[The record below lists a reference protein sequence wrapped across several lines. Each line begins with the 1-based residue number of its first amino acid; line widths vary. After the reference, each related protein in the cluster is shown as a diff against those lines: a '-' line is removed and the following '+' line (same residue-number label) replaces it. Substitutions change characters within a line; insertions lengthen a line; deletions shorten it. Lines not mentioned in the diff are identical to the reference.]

1 MTNGKSPFV
10 RCITLARALR
20 IVRYCAVFLFVS
32 SMFFLPTS
40 PLQAEQGRL
49 EVKVRPLTASV
60 IAVPQGRES
69 PLRGRES
76 PRQGRESPPRRSS
89 ESTET
94 IWERVRDNGAFIVE
108 VEISNATAHAY
119 TLKAD
124 KVTLRAASGERV
136 KPLEASDDTPT
147 PVLISQTIVPGA
159 NVRGYL
165 SYPPGSYTGARGFLI
180 QEQTQSNEGFSVNF

>member
-1 MTNGKSPFV
+1 MTNRKSLFV
-10 RCITLARALR
+10 RFNTIPRALR
-20 IVRYCAVFLFVS
+20 IVRYYAVFLFVS
-32 SMFFLPTS
+32 SMFFLLSS
-40 PLQAEQGRL
+40 PIQAEQGRL
-49 EVKVRPLTASV
+49 VVEVRPLTAAV
-60 IAVPQGRES
+60 IAVPQGKEA

-76 PRQGRESPPRRSS
+76 PLRRSS
-89 ESTET
+89 ENMEN
-94 IWERVRDNGAFIVE
+94 IWERVRDDGAFIVE

-136 KPLEASDDTPT
+136 KPLEAGDDTPT
-147 PVLISQTIVPGA
+147 PVLTSQTIAPGA

>member
-10 RCITLARALR
+10 RFVTLPRALR
-20 IVRYCAVFLFVS
+20 IVRYCVVFLFAS
-32 SMFFLPTS
+32 SVFFLLTS

-69 PLRGRES
+69 P
-76 PRQGRESPPRRSS
+76 RQGRESPLRRSS
-89 ESTET
+89 ESSESMET

-108 VEISNATAHAY
+108 VEISNATVHTY

-147 PVLISQTIVPGA
+147 PVLTSQTVAPGA

-180 QEQTQSNEGFSVNF
+180 QEQTHSNEGFSVNF

>member
-1 MTNGKSPFV
+1 MTNGKSPLV
-10 RCITLARALR
+10 RLNALPRVLR
-20 IVRYCAVFLFVS
+20 IVRYCAVFLLVS
-32 SMFFLPTS
+32 HMFFFSTS
-40 PLQAEQGRL
+40 PIQAEQGRL
-49 EVKVRPLTASV
+49 EVKVRPLTAAV

-69 PLRGRES
+69 PLR
-76 PRQGRESPPRRSS
+76 RSS
-89 ESTET
+89 ESMET
-94 IWERVRDNGAFIVE
+94 MWERVRDNGAFLVE

-124 KVTLRAASGERV
+124 KVTLRTASGERV

-147 PVLISQTIVPGA
+147 PMLTSQTIAPGA

-180 QEQTQSNEGFSVNF
+180 QEQTRSNEGFSVNF

>member
-10 RCITLARALR
+10 RFNTLPRLLR

-32 SMFFLPTS
+32 HMFFFLTS
-40 PLQAEQGRL
+40 PIQAEQGRL
-49 EVKVRPLTASV
+49 EVKVRPLTAAV

-69 PLRGRES
+69 PLRGKES
-76 PRQGRESPPRRSS
+76 PLRRSS
-89 ESTET
+89 ESMET
-94 IWERVRDNGAFIVE
+94 MWERVRDNGAFIVE

-119 TLKAD
+119 TLKTD

-136 KPLEASDDTPT
+136 KPLEAGDDTPT
-147 PVLISQTIVPGA
+147 PVLTSQTIAPGA

-180 QEQTQSNEGFSVNF
+180 QEHTHSNEGFSVNF

>member
-1 MTNGKSPFV
+1 MTNGKSQFV
-10 RCITLARALR
+10 RFITLPRALR
-20 IVRYCAVFLFVS
+20 IVRYCAVFLFVAS
-32 SMFFLPTS
+32 VFFLLTS
-40 PLQAEQGRL
+40 PPQAEQGRL

-69 PLRGRES
+69 P
-76 PRQGRESPPRRSS
+76 RQGRESPLRRSS
-89 ESTET
+89 ESMET

-108 VEISNATAHAY
+108 VEISNATAHTY
-119 TLKAD
+119 TLKAN

>member
-1 MTNGKSPFV
+1 MTKGKSPFV
-10 RCITLARALR
+10 RFNTLPRVLR

-32 SMFFLPTS
+32 HMFFFLTS
-40 PLQAEQGRL
+40 PVQAEQGRL
-49 EVKVRPLTASV
+49 EVKVRPLTATV

-69 PLRGRES
+69 SL
-76 PRQGRESPPRRSS
+76 RRSS
-89 ESTET
+89 ESMET
-94 IWERVRDNGAFIVE
+94 MWERVRDNGVFIVE
-108 VEISNATAHAY
+108 GEISNATAHAY

-124 KVTLRAASGERV
+124 KVTLQAASGERV

-147 PVLISQTIVPGA
+147 PVLISQTIAPGA